1 MTKGK
6 MILIGAGATAF
17 LVFLMVLSFLLPD
30 EPAGKGEGKESLPA
44 YLRLEAEDT
53 FPDAADISG
62 LWVNVRSSN
71 DQLVFSRDHTYISTG
86 AYASGT
92 YAQGEGY
99 VKLETSY
106 GTYVFLR
113 LIKAGDGFRLQHDM
127 DSMPITYAPGSEVLG
142 KEEPGEDV
150 SFGIQEE
157 EFQRFAIS
165 TVQQILR
172 KSRWTSDEVEF
183 NTIRFEDEVM
193 CLSQEYTVV
202 GEWLYLVNAAE
213 IKADCYEADM
223 TINGSPYTIR
233 IIGKGNYGSE
243 GYEAVITGA
252 DGQELLQIQSKEPI
266 RLEQPR

>member
-1 MTKGK
+1 M
-6 MILIGAGATAF
+6 LIGAGVTALLIF
-17 LVFLMVLSFLLPD
+17 MMALSFLLPD

-44 YLRLEAEDT
+44 YLRLESEDT
-53 FPDAADISG
+53 FLDAADING
-62 LWVNVRSSN
+62 LWVNVWSSN

-106 GTYVFLR
+106 GTYAFLR
-113 LIKAGDGFRLQHDM
+113 LIKSGDGFRLQHDM
-127 DSMPITYAPGSEVLG
+127 DSMPITYAPGSEVLV
-142 KEEPGEDV
+142 KEEPGEEV
-150 SFGIQEE
+150 NIGIREE
-157 EFQRFAIS
+157 EFQRFAVS

-172 KSRWTSDEVEF
+172 KSRWISDEAEF
-183 NTIRFEDEVM
+183 NSIRFEDEVM
-193 CLSQEYTVV
+193 RLSQGHTVV
-202 GEWLYLVNAAE
+202 GEWLYHVNAAE

-233 IIGKGNYGSE
+233 IIGKGDYGSE
-243 GYEAVITGA
+243 GYEAIITGA

-266 RLEQPR
+266 RLEQPK